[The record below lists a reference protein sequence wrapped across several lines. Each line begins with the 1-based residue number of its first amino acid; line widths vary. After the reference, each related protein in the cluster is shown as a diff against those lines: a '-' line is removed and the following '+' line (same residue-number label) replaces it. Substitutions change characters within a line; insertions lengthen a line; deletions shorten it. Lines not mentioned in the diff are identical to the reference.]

1 MRISEELLK
10 ACMEVAPAVL
20 LAMLGGMVRM
30 MQNPKAFSWCWFFG
44 GLLMSAFVG
53 ILVFLLIADAEAVSP
68 NFRAAVCGVSGYS
81 SAQILGLLEKKV
93 LRAVA
98 ERGK

>member
-1 MRISEELLK
+1 VRIIDEMFRLGLEI
-10 ACMEVAPAVL
+10 APAVL
-20 LAMLGGMVRM
+20 LAMLGGVVRM
-30 MQNPKAFSWCWFFG
+30 IQNPKSFSWCWLFG

-53 ILVFLLIADAEAVSP
+53 ILVFLLIADAEAVSA
-68 NFRAAVCGVSGYS
+68 NCRAAICGVSGYS
-81 SAQILGLLEKKV
+81 SAQILGLLEKRV